1 MNSVI
6 IPHLPPAGPAPVAYH
21 HKAAAGYG
29 YGIPAQGYLSYTPQ
43 QQKYGFHHHQLQP
56 QQPTTPTDVFSV
68 AAAAMMQPRG
78 PQYFQQKRQ
87 FEFPGTSSSR
97 ESLFPGKS
105 QQYQPRYQPQPQP
118 YPTAAPA
125 PAVAVAAN
133 RAPEVR
139 TTSST
144 RPNRTKSEVC
154 KPLFV
159 DCSIEYDLPNVPKIS
174 AGKDGKAE
182 PILMIHPAYLK
193 RNQQS
198 KRQQSYPQ
206 PVACNVRDCQCQM
219 AMARQRQM
227 LQQQQQQQQ
236 QQFIRQQQQQQQQ
249 QVEATRKAVKR
260 SYEANFQHQQT
271 TMNAG
276 KAKWDQCCEPRR
288 ISKKLGMSPRE

>member
-6 IPHLPPAGPAPVAYH
+6 IPQLPPARVPGGYP
-21 HKAAAGYG
+21 GYG
-29 YGIPAQGYLSYTPQ
+29 YGVPAQGYLSYTPA
-43 QQKYGFHHHQLQP
+43 QQKFAAAAGFPPATQQH
-56 QQPTTPTDVFSV
+56 QPTTPTDVFSV
-68 AAAAMMQPRG
+68 AAAAMMQQPPRMG
-78 PQYFQQKRQ
+78 PHYFQQKRQ
-87 FEFPGTSSSR
+87 FEFPSAATTSR
-97 ESLFPGKS
+97 ESLSFPAK
-105 QQYQPRYQPQPQP
+105 QQQQFTYPQPPVTRYQPPV
-118 YPTAAPA
+118 TRATVAAP
-125 PAVAVAAN
+125 PAN

-182 PILMIHPAYLK
+182 PILMIHPAYLNK
-193 RNQQS
+193 PVNRPAGPPS
-198 KRQQSYPQ
+198 SYPQ

-219 AMARQRQM
+219 AVARQRQM
-227 LQQQQQQQQ
+227 LQQQQQQRQQ
-236 QQFIRQQQQQQQQ
+236 QQLIRQQQQQQ

-276 KAKWDQCCEPRR
+276 KAK
-288 ISKKLGMSPRE
+288 L

>member
-6 IPHLPPAGPAPVAYH
+6 IPHLPPAPVAYH
-21 HKAAAGYG
+21 HKAAAAGYG

-43 QQKYGFHHHQLQP
+43 QQQQQKFGFHPHPHQQQP
-56 QQPTTPTDVFSV
+56 PQPTTPTDVFSV

-87 FEFPGTSSSR
+87 FEFPASSR
-97 ESLFPGKS
+97 EGLHFPAGKS
-105 QQYQPRYQPQPQP
+105 QPQYPPRYPT

-125 PAVAVAAN
+125 ASN

-144 RPNRTKSEVC
+144 RPNRSKSEVC

-193 RNQQS
+193 QSQQQQQQQQQ
-198 KRQQSYPQ
+198 KRQSYPQ

-219 AMARQRQM
+219 VMARQRQM
-227 LQQQQQQQQ
+227 LQQQQQQH
-236 QQFIRQQQQQQQQ
+236 QQFIRQQQQ

-276 KAKWDQCCEPRR
+276 KEKCECEPRR
-288 ISKKLGMSPRE
+288 VLKKTWSVAAECV

>member
-6 IPHLPPAGPAPVAYH
+6 IPQLPPARVPGGYP
-21 HKAAAGYG
+21 GYG
-29 YGIPAQGYLSYTPQ
+29 YGVPAQGYLSYTPA
-43 QQKYGFHHHQLQP
+43 QQKFAAAAGFPPATQQH
-56 QQPTTPTDVFSV
+56 QPTTPTDVFSV
-68 AAAAMMQPRG
+68 AAAAMMQQPPRMG
-78 PQYFQQKRQ
+78 PHYFQQKRQ
-87 FEFPGTSSSR
+87 FEFPSAATTSR
-97 ESLFPGKS
+97 ESLSFPAKQQQQQFTYS
-105 QQYQPRYQPQPQP
+105 QPPVTRYQPPV
-118 YPTAAPA
+118 TRATVAAP
-125 PAVAVAAN
+125 PAN

-182 PILMIHPAYLK
+182 PILMIHPAYLNK
-193 RNQQS
+193 PVNRPAGPPS
-198 KRQQSYPQ
+198 SYPQ

-219 AMARQRQM
+219 AVARQRQM

-236 QQFIRQQQQQQQQ
+236 RQQQQLIRQQQQQQ

-276 KAKWDQCCEPRR
+276 KAK
-288 ISKKLGMSPRE
+288 L

>member
-6 IPHLPPAGPAPVAYH
+6 IPHLPGYTPGAYH

-29 YGIPAQGYLSYTPQ
+29 YGIPAQGYLSYTPTTTTTT
-43 QQKYGFHHHQLQP
+43 QQKHYGFHQRP
-56 QQPTTPTDVFSV
+56 QPTTPTDVFSV
-68 AAAAMMQPRG
+68 AAAAAAAAMMQPR

-87 FEFPGTSSSR
+87 FEFPANPST
-97 ESLFPGKS
+97 FPGKS
-105 QQYQPRYQPQPQP
+105 QQYQQSPPRYQP
-118 YPTAAPA
+118 YPAAAATATPPPA
-125 PAVAVAAN
+125 AVN
-133 RAPEVR
+133 RAPDVR

-174 AGKDGKAE
+174 AGKDGKVE

-193 RNQQS
+193 QNQQA
-198 KRQQSYPQ
+198 KRQSQSYPQ
-206 PVACNVRDCQCQM
+206 PVVCNVRDCQCQM
-219 AMARQRQM
+219 GVARQRQM

-236 QQFIRQQQQQQQQ
+236 QQQLVRQQQQ

-260 SYEANFQHQQT
+260 SYEANFQHQHT
-271 TMNAG
+271 NMNAG
-276 KAKWDQCCEPRR
+276 KAKWGRSCSRVE
-288 ISKKLGMSPRE
+288 S